1 MHSFALTVSD
11 RLLWSIQTCLLH
23 QRRPHKLIMSD
34 WPEWWRVLDVFGRAW
49 PVTQTLE
56 GLAAEHLYAA
66 PSAER
71 QNRCSAV
78 SCSELMTV
86 ITSRIQTEILIYA
99 TWRICLLL
107 DNRVTLWCHYSV
119 HYGRPHSKRRDSA
132 FLSFNV
138 TDAQK
143 TNHPERLLNA

>member
-34 WPEWWRVLDVFGRAW
+34 WPEWWRVLDVFVRAW

-56 GLAAEHLYAA
+56 GLATELLYAA

-71 QNRCSAV
+71 QNRCSAA

-86 ITSRIQTEILIYA
+86 IAGRIQAEILIYA
-99 TWRICLLL
+99 TWRICLCS
-107 DNRVTLWCHYSV
+107 DNRVTLWCHYRV
-119 HYGRPHSKRRDSA
+119 YCGRPHTERCDFASPN
-132 FLSFNV
+132 FNV